1 MKKTENISLAG
12 YAFTIEAEAYEELAA
27 YLKDIKEAFRS
38 DANAEEITADIEE
51 RIAELL
57 REKCITGMVVDTTMV
72 RNIRQLIG
80 NPKQLAQEDT
90 DQTFEEDKAEQ
101 VKEPAQDKKTDRKSW
116 KTRRMFRNMDEKVLG
131 GVCSG
136 LGTYFG
142 VDKVLFRIG
151 FVIFTVLPFIG
162 HWGIVQ
168 LGLLP
173 IPFLYCA
180 LWIAMPAART
190 DDQKR
195 EMKGKPT
202 NLESYRNSDFD
213 FKTEVKEAAQSPAGQ
228 TAKRAGGIFL
238 GTLLLVIGLVGMIGC
253 AIIPSAQS
261 LISHEIAEEITDWG
275 PLDAEE
281 QFIADLLTCN
291 DTFWVMILVIV
302 GLLFI
307 WFLYNGIMLIFGLK
321 YPSWKPGLIIFIS
334 WVISIF
340 VFAGYVAKLTADS
353 LGTLLISL

>member
-1 MKKTENISLAG
+1 
-12 YAFTIEAEAYEELAA
+12 
-27 YLKDIKEAFRS
+27 
-38 DANAEEITADIEE
+38 
-51 RIAELL
+51 
-57 REKCITGMVVDTTMV
+57 
-72 RNIRQLIG
+72 
-80 NPKQLAQEDT
+80 
-90 DQTFEEDKAEQ
+90 
-101 VKEPAQDKKTDRKSW
+101 
-116 KTRRMFRNMDEKVLG
+116 
-131 GVCSG
+131 
-136 LGTYFG
+136 
-142 VDKVLFRIG
+142 
-151 FVIFTVLPFIG
+151 
-162 HWGIVQ
+162 
-168 LGLLP
+168 
-173 IPFLYCA
+173 
-180 LWIAMPAART
+180 MPAART

-202 NLESYRNSDFD
+202 DLESYRTSDFD

-253 AIIPSAQS
+253 AIIPSVPS
-261 LISHEIAEEITDWG
+261 LISHEIAEEVADWG
-275 PLDAEE
+275 PLDVEE
-281 QFIADLLTCN
+281 QFVADLLTCN